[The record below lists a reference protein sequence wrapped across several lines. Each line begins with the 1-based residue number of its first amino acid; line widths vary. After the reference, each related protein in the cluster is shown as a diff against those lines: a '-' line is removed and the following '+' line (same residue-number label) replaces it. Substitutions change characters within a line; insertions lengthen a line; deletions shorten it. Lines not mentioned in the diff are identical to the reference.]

1 MRFVIPVTCD
11 EDNEPLG
18 LFSVSTTAGEL
29 VLVFSDMQ
37 KWDRFAGAVSPL
49 LSAENQSLGSATFD
63 VESVDGLISE
73 LAQHYPAAAEEAVFL
88 PDSAPG
94 ADEVIAYLEN
104 RA

>member
-1 MRFVIPVTCD
+1 MRFVIPITCN

-29 VLVFSDMQ
+29 VLVFSDMD

-49 LSAENQSLGSATFD
+49 LDAENQSLGSATFD
-63 VESVDGLISE
+63 AESVDGLLNQ
-73 LAQHYPAAAEEAVFL
+73 LAESYPAAAEDAVFV

-94 ADEVIAYLEN
+94 VEEVMAYLEK
-104 RA
+104 RV